1 MQALFLLALDP
12 VAETTA
18 DGGSYG
24 FRNMRRCA
32 DAIERCF
39 ANLARKGS
47 PKWVLEGDIK
57 GCFDNIDHQW
67 LIDHV
72 PMNKTVL
79 VKWLKSGFMEKQV
92 YHSTIAGT
100 PQGGIISPVLANL
113 TLDGLEHLLRKQYPR
128 QGKGSGAGKAAK
140 VHWVFSGLYRDT
152 VTVQVMTLRL
162 INAQSIKI
170 VRHRLVA
177 SALNPYDT
185 NWADY
190 ARARTSRL
198 TAPATSF
205 HSGV

>member
-39 ANLARKGS
+39 TNLARKSS
-47 PKWVLEGDIK
+47 PEWVLEGDIK

-79 VKWLKSGFMEKQV
+79 GKWLKSGFMEKQV

-113 TLDGLEHLLRKQYPR
+113 TLDGLEHLLRTQYPR
-128 QGKGSGAGKAAK
+128 QGKGSGREKQPK
-140 VHWVFSGLYRDT
+140 C
-152 VTVQVMTLRL
+152 
-162 INAQSIKI
+162 I
-170 VRHRLVA
+170 
-177 SALNPYDT
+177 
-185 NWADY
+185 
-190 ARARTSRL
+190 
-198 TAPATSF
+198 
-205 HSGV
+205 